1 MTVTFSEEKKIEIN
15 RYAIHHIY
23 GIPNGNVSAPRPNET
38 REVLA
43 ELKQEL
49 GFKSGENI
57 NARKLLVKL
66 RSMLD
71 EHFSPNNPVEINTDL
86 ALKIFYLILFN
97 KGLCVGI
104 GSRIT
109 AKEASMVKGLDYG
122 KMKDMDFCQL
132 VVDEL
137 QISATHW
144 QSYKVLANK
153 HLEGLAV
160 APLIMYLDSLIYKD
174 LAHMGKETPRVL
186 VLDEQKLIAISRA
199 DRDMGAQKGSEDWA
213 FGKIIV
219 SMLLK
224 QTFFIFCFLVLRNV
238 LFAIKSLFRSIYL
251 PL

>member
-15 RYAIHHIY
+15 RYAIHHLY
-23 GIPNGNVSAPRPNET
+23 GIPNGNVSAPRPNPTKEA
-38 REVLA
+38 LA

-49 GFKSGENI
+49 GFKSGDNI
-57 NARKLLVKL
+57 NAKKLLDKL
-66 RSMLD
+66 RSMVD
-71 EHFSPNNPVEINTDL
+71 DHCSPENTVEINTDL

-97 KGLCVGI
+97 KGLCVGV

-122 KMKDMDFCQL
+122 KIKYMDFCQL

-137 QISATHW
+137 QISASHW
-144 QSYKVLANK
+144 QKHKVLQNK
-153 HLEGLAV
+153 HMEGLAV

-186 VLDEQKLIAISRA
+186 VLDEQKLTAISRA
-199 DRDMGAQKGSEDWA
+199 DRNIGAQKGSEDWV
-213 FGKIIV
+213 FGNIIV

-224 QTFFIFCFLVLRNV
+224 QTFFIFCFFVLRNV
-238 LFAIKSLFRSIYL
+238 LFCN
-251 PL
+251 